1 MSRIT
6 ELGEA
11 SGVSGNDY
19 VLLSSPTAGERK
31 ILASAFQG
39 SSGSS
44 AIYCTQAQYDAL
56 STAEKE
62 NGSIYFVES
71 EESDWIFSHTSTDS
85 TYSYS
90 EVPSVSSYLAVATSF
105 NNYMYSAMYYNIVS
119 KSTRFMTDSE
129 LSVLASKLNMTPAW
143 ASSQTVSGNGT
154 TNPYCTWSMGSNS
167 DVYRLNASDLSN
179 VGTKAD
185 FRNCKSHL
193 FYKTPL
199 VRRIYF
205 MNKLWTETIL

>member
-1 MSRIT
+1 MSRIIN
-6 ELGEA
+6 LGEA

-44 AIYCTQAQYDAL
+44 AIYCTQDQYDVL

-71 EESDWIFSHTSTDS
+71 EESDWVFSHTSTDS
-85 TYSYS
+85 AYSYS
-90 EVPSVSSYLAVATSF
+90 AVPSVSSYLAVATSL
-105 NNYMYSAMYYNIVS
+105 NNYMYSAMYYDIAS
-119 KSTRFMTDSE
+119 KSALFMTEQE
-129 LSVLASKLNMTPAW
+129 LSVLASELDMIPAW
-143 ASSQTVSGNGT
+143 ASSQTISGSGT
-154 TNPYCTWSMGSNS
+154 TTPYCTWSMGSNS
-167 DVYRLNASDLSN
+167 DVYRLNATDLDN

-199 VRRIYF
+199 LRRIYF
-205 MNKLWTETIL
+205 MNKLWTETRL